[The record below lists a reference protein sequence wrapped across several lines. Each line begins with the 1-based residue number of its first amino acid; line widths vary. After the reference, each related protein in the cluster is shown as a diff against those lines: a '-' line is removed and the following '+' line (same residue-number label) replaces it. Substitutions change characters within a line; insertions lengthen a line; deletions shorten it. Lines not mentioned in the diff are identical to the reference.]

1 MLDPQLCR
9 DSCSEGDKIL
19 RILPA
24 DTHDPPSSVRQIV
37 LTSEPLSGVVAYFL
51 LVVAELRAAVRFDD
65 DLQIRKNNIPEI
77 GAVVDSDRELCEYA
91 PRVQA
96 FDDPQYR
103 GLENVIA
110 TSIGCFDDCLSTQVT
125 VVAGET
131 REFIEHHA
139 PSLLTPMSRF
149 IESKSVEM
157 REGMHHHACS
167 NERLTRL
174 LVEGETNAGING
186 RFCFEAANVDDATRW
201 HTPTDDR
208 GARHDRFLVVYRGE
222 RAKMENRLARPCL
235 DARIR

>member
-24 DTHDPPSSVRQIV
+24 DTHDPPPSVRQIV
-37 LTSEPLSGVVAYFL
+37 LASEPLAGVLAYFL

-65 DLQIRKNNIPEI
+65 DLQIRKNDIPEI
-77 GAVVDSDRELCEYA
+77 GVVFDGDRELCEYA

-103 GLENVIA
+103 GLENVLA
-110 TSIGCFDDCLSTQVT
+110 TSIGCFDDCLSTQIT

-131 REFIEHHA
+131 REFIEHHS
-139 PSLLTPMSRF
+139 PSILTPLSRVYE
-149 IESKSVEM
+149 IKSVEM
-157 REGMHHHACS
+157 REGAHHHACS
-167 NERLTRL
+167 NECVTRL
-174 LVEGETNAGING
+174 LVEGETNTGING
-186 RFCFEAANVDDATRW
+186 RFCFEAANLDDATRW
-201 HTPTDDR
+201 HAPTDDR
-208 GARHDRFLVVYRGE
+208 SAWDNRLLVVYCGE

-235 DARIR
+235 DARIC